1 MDPRLDCSIE
11 QRADQGVDGWLA
23 SLARAGW
30 SPTWR
35 EEQAR
40 RLGRAVRAWPARSDA
55 ASAAAL
61 QRFLMWERQ
70 RCAESLQRIAAREPE
85 EGTARER

>member
-1 MDPRLDCSIE
+1 VDHGRDGSIE

-23 SLARAGW
+23 SLAQAGR
-30 SPTWR
+30 SPAWR

-55 ASAAAL
+55 ASLAAL
-61 QRFLMWERQ
+61 RQFLTWERG
-70 RCAESLQRIAAREPE
+70 
-85 EGTARER
+85 EGVARER